1 MVVQQPRQR
10 GSIYVLTLLTVAA
23 VGSMVL
29 IGVSVRTATSAE
41 STITENIN
49 ANNDGVVSAAEFAIA
64 KIINDADWVTNAQ
77 KGSVFS
83 DFTLGDRS
91 YSSTVVDAD
100 TLATPT
106 DDSLSY
112 RITITS
118 SNGVACESARFE
130 LQCEKF
136 DYKKYL
142 ESLGAEAYWPMDE
155 DIKESKADDP
165 IGHRDGEYLDLNTSG
180 ASTNDE
186 GGQVPVFANSGDHVE
201 TPYNAAYQDDAEGT
215 VSMWMYFT
223 GDTSTP
229 YGVFGQQ
236 FETGGYANVA
246 MMLMNGVLTVYMD
259 DSGSFSYSRFAWT
272 MSKVINASQWHHV
285 AMTWG
290 PAGVRIYVDGSQVG
304 SNPALT
310 EYWDTKDSILTG
322 RQPVTI
328 GGCNQPIAGSQPFI
342 GFEGSIAR
350 FAILSDQLNAAAIAE
365 LAATKPDA
373 AQMVLVEESWA
384 PVFE

>member
-64 KIINDADWVTNAQ
+64 KIVSDSSWVTNAQ
-77 KGSVFS
+77 KGAVFS

-106 DDSLSY
+106 DDSVSY

-118 SNGVACESARFE
+118 TNGVASESARFD
-130 LQCEKF
+130 LQCQKF
-136 DYKKYL
+136 DYEAYL
-142 ESLGAEAYWPMDE
+142 VSLGAEAFWCMDE
-155 DIKESKADDP
+155 QSNNIKAKENIDK
-165 IGHRDGEYLDLNTSG
+165 RDGDYPSKNIAG
-180 ASTNDE
+180 MGTNDE
-186 GGQVPVFANSGDHVE
+186 GGLVPVFTNSSDHLE
-201 TPYNAAYQDDAEGT
+201 TKYDAAYQDDTQGT
-215 VSMWMYFT
+215 VSFWMYFT
-223 GDTSTP
+223 GNNSDT
-229 YGVFGQQ
+229 YGIFGQQ
-236 FETGGYANVA
+236 FSSTGIASVA
-246 MMLMNGVLTVYMD
+246 FTLSSGVLIAYMD
-259 DSGSFSYSRFAWT
+259 DSGTFSFSKFAST
-272 MSKVINASQWHHV
+272 STKVIQNDQWHHV

-290 PAGVRIYVDGSQVG
+290 PDGIIIYVDGVQEGRNG
-304 SNPALT
+304 SVT
-310 EYWDTKDSILTG
+310 EYWDTLDGKDG
-322 RQPVTI
+322 EQPVTI
-328 GGCNQPIAGSQPFI
+328 GGCFQPTMGTQPFI

-350 FAILSDQLNAAAIAE
+350 FAILSDQLDSAAIAE

-373 AQMVLVEESWA
+373 AQIVLVEESWA

>member
-64 KIINDADWVTNAQ
+64 KIVNDENWVTNAQ
-77 KGSVFS
+77 KGAVFS

-91 YSSTVVDAD
+91 YSSTVLDAD

-106 DDSLSY
+106 DDSEAY

-118 SNGVACESARFE
+118 SNGVASESARFE

-136 DYKKYL
+136 DYEAYL
-142 ESLGAEAYWPMDE
+142 VSLGAEAFWCMDE
-155 DIKESKADDP
+155 ESNRSTAKENIDTRNGAYPSKNIA
-165 IGHRDGEYLDLNTSG
+165 GMG
-180 ASTNDE
+180 TNDE
-186 GGQVPVFANSGDHVE
+186 GGLVPVFKNSSDHLE
-201 TPYNAAYQDDAEGT
+201 TPYDAAYQDDTQGT
-215 VSMWMYFT
+215 VSFWMYFT
-223 GDTSTP
+223 GDNSTP
-229 YGVFGQQ
+229 YGVFGQK

-290 PAGVRIYVDGSQVG
+290 PAGVTIYVDGTQVG

-310 EYWDTKDSILTG
+310 EYWDTKSTSAG
-322 RQPVTI
+322 EQPVTI
-328 GGCNQPIAGSQPFI
+328 GGCYQPIAGTQPFI

-350 FAILSDQLNAAAIAE
+350 FSILADQLDAATIAE

-373 AQMVLVEESWA
+373 AQMVFVEDSWA

>member
-1 MVVQQPRQR
+1 MVVQQSRQR

-64 KIINDADWVTNAQ
+64 KIVSDENWVTNAQ
-77 KGSVFS
+77 KGAVFS

-106 DDSLSY
+106 DDSESY

-118 SNGVACESARFE
+118 SNGVASESARFE

-142 ESLGAEAYWPMDE
+142 ENLGAEAYWPMDE
-155 DIKESKADDP
+155 DPKTSKADDP
-165 IGHRDGEYLDLNTSG
+165 IGHRDGEFLDPNIVGTG
-180 ASTNDE
+180 TNEE
-186 GGQVPVFANSGDHVE
+186 GGQVPVFANSGDHLE
-201 TPYNAAYQDDAEGT
+201 TPYDSAYQDDTQGT
-215 VSMWMYFT
+215 VSFWMYFT
-223 GDTSTP
+223 GDNFIP
-229 YGVFGQQ
+229 YGVFGQK

-272 MSKVINASQWHHV
+272 MSKVISNSQWHHV

-290 PAGVRIYVDGSQVG
+290 PAGVTIYVDGTQVG
-304 SNPALT
+304 KNSALT
-310 EYWDTKDSILTG
+310 EYWDTKNTSSG
-322 RQPVTI
+322 EQPVTI
-328 GGCNQPIAGSQPFI
+328 GGCYQPTPGTQPFI

-350 FAILSDQLNAAAIAE
+350 FSILADQLDAATIAE